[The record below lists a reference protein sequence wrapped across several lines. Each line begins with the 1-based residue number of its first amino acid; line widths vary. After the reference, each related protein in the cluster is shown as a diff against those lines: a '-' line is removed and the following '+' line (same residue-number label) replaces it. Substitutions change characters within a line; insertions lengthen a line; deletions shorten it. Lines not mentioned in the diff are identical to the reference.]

1 MSLFEIA
8 TLKDKVLKYLNESKD
23 PCLSILIYKEFKLES
38 LPSAVF
44 NEYLREMDRD
54 DVLHI
59 NEMSGDRHILFITDK
74 GRRLLFEGG
83 YVKTLKQMTKKEK
96 LHRIV
101 EFLSTENDRTK
112 KSGFDSGEIAKAFQP
127 ELDIYEV
134 NTLCKILMNDG
145 DVRDCTSKDQ
155 SARQEVAVLVINATH
170 DAYHTNK
177 YLEEDEPI
185 YLTRSQNIITGENV
199 IVGNISGDVKQG
211 NKAVIPSNKNKID
224 RVQYIYWIV
233 GILVG
238 ITALIMFIK
247 NFLLTKL

>member
-1 MSLFEIA
+1 MNLFEIA
-8 TLKDKVLKYLNESKD
+8 TLKDRVLKYLNENSK
-23 PCLSILIYKEFKLES
+23 PCVSVSIYNELKLEP
-38 LPSAVF
+38 LPLAVF

-59 NEMSGDRHILFITDK
+59 NEMSGDRHLLFITDK
-74 GRRLLFEGG
+74 GKRLLFEGG
-83 YVKTLKQMTKKEK
+83 YVKTVKPMTKKEK

-112 KSGFDSGEIAKAFQP
+112 KSGFDSGEIAIAFQP

-134 NTLCKILMNDG
+134 NTLCKILMKDG

-155 SARQEVAVLVINATH
+155 SAKREVAVLVINATH
-170 DAYHTNK
+170 DAYHTKK

-185 YLTRSQNIITGENV
+185 YLTRSQNIITGESV
-199 IVGNISGDVKQG
+199 IVGNVSGDVKQG
-211 NKAVIPSNKNKID
+211 NKDVIPTNKKIKVD

-247 NFLLTKL
+247 NFLLAK